1 MAKLLFEIVTA
12 ERLVSSQ
19 EVDVVVAPGV
29 EGELAVLPHHAPLLT
44 SLRPGE
50 VLVRN
55 DGEETYIAVSG
66 GFLEVM
72 PDKVTIL
79 ADAAERAEEIDEQ
92 RAEEAFRRAQER
104 IKSAPAD
111 VDLDRELASMRF
123 SQARLASRAGAGG
136 VARPRGGIA
145 QDTTISLHGPSTPRL
160 CSHRTALP
168 SKSDRKLGA
177 LAILALPYF
186 SKGKRCRRSPVTR

>member
-44 SLRPGE
+44 SLKPGE

-79 ADAAERAEEIDEQ
+79 ADAAERAEENR
-92 RAEEAFRRAQER
+92 RAE
-104 IKSAPAD
+104 
-111 VDLDRELASMRF
+111 
-123 SQARLASRAGAGG
+123 G
-136 VARPRGGIA
+136 
-145 QDTTISLHGPSTPRL
+145 
-160 CSHRTALP
+160 
-168 SKSDRKLGA
+168 
-177 LAILALPYF
+177 
-186 SKGKRCRRSPVTR
+186 

>member
-44 SLRPGE
+44 SLKPGE

-92 RAEEAFRRAQER
+92 RAEEALRRAQER
-104 IKSAPAD
+104 LTSAPAA
-111 VDLDRELASMRF
+111 VDLERELASMRR
-123 SQARLASRAGAGG
+123 SQARLSI
-136 VARPRGGIA
+136 ARRRRRRG
-145 QDTTISLHGPSTPRL
+145 SS
-160 CSHRTALP
+160 
-168 SKSDRKLGA
+168 
-177 LAILALPYF
+177 
-186 SKGKRCRRSPVTR
+186 

>member
-1 MAKLLFEIVTA
+1 M
-12 ERLVSSQ
+12 
-19 EVDVVVAPGV
+19 
-29 EGELAVLPHHAPLLT
+29 
-44 SLRPGE
+44 
-50 VLVRN
+50 RN

-123 SQARLASRAGAGG
+123 SQARL
-136 VARPRGGIA
+136 GIA
-145 QDTTISLHGPSTPRL
+145 
-160 CSHRTALP
+160 
-168 SKSDRKLGA
+168 
-177 LAILALPYF
+177 
-186 SKGKRCRRSPVTR
+186 RRRRRRGSS